1 MEEVIIKSNS
11 ANLRIYVNGKPNISN
26 MSISELDLLAC
37 CIELQ
42 ITEYYKYSTKTDS

>member
-42 ITEYYKYSTKTDS
+42 ITEYYKYSTKIDG